1 MAVLAKTYTCGL
13 DGVNGFPVE
22 VEAYISGGM
31 VGFEIVGLPSA
42 AVKESRDRIRAAIS
56 VSHLP
61 FPGGKVTVNLAPAD
75 VRKEGTAFELAI
87 AMALLSAKLPDA
99 FRELDATIFLGELS
113 LQGRLMPVRGAL
125 GMAITA
131 AEHGFR
137 NLILPEENALE
148 VACIDGLRVYPA
160 NTLRQVFDHMTGE
173 APLTLQPK
181 MDFEELQRAAV
192 IRNDLKYVKGQPVAR
207 QALEVAAAGGHNLL
221 MVGIPGS
228 GKTMLARC
236 LPGILPPMT
245 YEEALE
251 TTLIHSAAGEL
262 PENSGLMT
270 IRPFRTPHHNISM
283 PAMIGGGTRVKPG
296 EVSLSHNGVLRRC
309 VSRCA

>member
-99 FRELDATIFLGELS
+99 FRELDATIFL
-113 LQGRLMPVRGAL
+113 
-125 GMAITA
+125 
-131 AEHGFR
+131 
-137 NLILPEENALE
+137 
-148 VACIDGLRVYPA
+148 
-160 NTLRQVFDHMTGE
+160 
-173 APLTLQPK
+173 
-181 MDFEELQRAAV
+181 
-192 IRNDLKYVKGQPVAR
+192 
-207 QALEVAAAGGHNLL
+207 
-221 MVGIPGS
+221 
-228 GKTMLARC
+228 
-236 LPGILPPMT
+236 
-245 YEEALE
+245 
-251 TTLIHSAAGEL
+251 
-262 PENSGLMT
+262 
-270 IRPFRTPHHNISM
+270 
-283 PAMIGGGTRVKPG
+283 
-296 EVSLSHNGVLRRC
+296 
-309 VSRCA
+309 

>member
-125 GMAITA
+125 PWARFPKPWPCATPGC
-131 AEHGFR
+131 GR
-137 NLILPEENALE
+137 PLCRCWGPLP
-148 VACIDGLRVYPA
+148 
-160 NTLRQVFDHMTGE
+160 MWTGRE
-173 APLTLQPK
+173 PSC
-181 MDFEELQRAAV
+181 R
-192 IRNDLKYVKGQPVAR
+192 G
-207 QALEVAAAGGHNLL
+207 
-221 MVGIPGS
+221 
-228 GKTMLARC
+228 
-236 LPGILPPMT
+236 
-245 YEEALE
+245 
-251 TTLIHSAAGEL
+251 
-262 PENSGLMT
+262 
-270 IRPFRTPHHNISM
+270 
-283 PAMIGGGTRVKPG
+283 
-296 EVSLSHNGVLRRC
+296 
-309 VSRCA
+309 